1 LKKKRK
7 NKCKKKKQRKV
18 EKKEKKGESWKK
30 NAKKKEKCTG
40 GETVIPPHHLDV
52 CIIIIQ
58 YINHYGWK
66 NKNYFFT
73 LLKQNY

>member
-1 LKKKRK
+1 LKKKII
-7 NKCKKKKQRKV
+7 NAKKKQRKV
-18 EKKEKKGESWKK
+18 EKKRKKRGKVGEK
-30 NAKKKEKCTG
+30 NAKKKEECTG
-40 GETVIPPHHLDV
+40 WETVIPLHHLDV

-58 YINHYGWK
+58 YINHYGLK

>member
-1 LKKKRK
+1 MQKKNKGKLKK
-7 NKCKKKKQRKV
+7 
-18 EKKEKKGESWKK
+18 KKGESWKK
-30 NAKKKEKCTG
+30 NAKKKEECTG

-58 YINHYGWK
+58 YINHYGLK
-66 NKNYFFT
+66 NKSYFFT